1 MLINNTKLKPVI
13 EDYLSQAYIA
23 LAFENTPQLAFD
35 KKLVVIGGDT
45 NDAKDVVKQITFG
58 DITYNYMG
66 NAPFSCCAEVFN
78 VGGRNDT
85 LNKDYIYMGDKFWVF
100 NPNPY
105 NPEYVNVLYEP
116 PPGVIYG
123 GRRHSRNLKK
133 KKLLKKRKTIKKRHY
148 KLKNKKSFKKRR
160 IFRRK
165 TRKHTHT

>member
-1 MLINNTKLKPVI
+1 MHH
-13 EDYLSQAYIA
+13 
-23 LAFENTPQLAFD
+23 
-35 KKLVVIGGDT
+35 
-45 NDAKDVVKQITFG
+45 
-58 DITYNYMG
+58 
-66 NAPFSCCAEVFN
+66 FSCCAEVFN

>member
-1 MLINNTKLKPVI
+1 M
-13 EDYLSQAYIA
+13 
-23 LAFENTPQLAFD
+23 AFD

-45 NDAKDVVKQITFG
+45 NDTKDVVKQIKFG

-78 VGGRNDT
+78 VGGIRNDT

-100 NPNPY
+100 NPNSN

-148 KLKNKKSFKKRR
+148 KLKNKKSLNKRR
-160 IFRRK
+160 MFRRK
-165 TRKHTHT
+165 TRKHTYKQ